1 MKHKRLY
8 IIIGIAVVIIIMVA
22 IALMQSTPGVSSP
35 RSIDD
40 LKSHLDIKTRE
51 AFDHNIE
58 AYTGTPSN
66 RFSIIEA
73 SYRKDGLT
81 QKFTALNNESSAR
94 YFIEITPAEGKDFN
108 YVYVSCD
115 TTQTVKCPL
124 LLGDD

>member
-22 IALMQSTPGVSSP
+22 IALMQSTPGVSP
-35 RSIDD
+35 QSIDD
-40 LKSHLDIKTRE
+40 LRSHLDIKTRE

-58 AYTGTPSN
+58 AYTGSPKE
-66 RFSIIEA
+66 RFSIVES
-73 SYRKDGLT
+73 SYRKVGST
-81 QKFTALNNESSAR
+81 QTFIALNNELSAR
-94 YFIEITPAEGKDFN
+94 YLIEITPAEGKDFN